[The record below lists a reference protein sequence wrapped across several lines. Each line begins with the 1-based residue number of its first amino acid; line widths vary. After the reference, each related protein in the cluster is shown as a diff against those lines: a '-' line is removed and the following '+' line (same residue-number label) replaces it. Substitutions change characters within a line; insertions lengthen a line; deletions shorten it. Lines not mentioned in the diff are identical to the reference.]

1 MIARK
6 CEGFEWTMGKM
17 KVCCECMVG
26 LLWEFE
32 EFSRKAWVV
41 DISVAE
47 CAYLFSREK
56 MIGGSMLSHRRLH
69 RLLKRLR
76 AMPQERMVLVAFII
90 MNHTT
95 CAHTRLIHEERIQ

>member
-1 MIARK
+1 
-6 CEGFEWTMGKM
+6 
-17 KVCCECMVG
+17 
-26 LLWEFE
+26 
-32 EFSRKAWVV
+32 
-41 DISVAE
+41 
-47 CAYLFSREK
+47 
-56 MIGGSMLSHRRLH
+56 MLSHRRLH